1 MFILSKG
8 CVECVLALTCND
20 LCFMQDLAPGVTYW
34 YRVQSGSNTSD
45 LFRFT
50 AMQEGQV
57 GHREHTPFYIS
68 TQSLAIVCNNL
79 HTNFLHIGQ
88 CMKIYT
94 VFLLHTN

>member
-8 CVECVLALTCND
+8 CARCGLALICND
-20 LCFMQDLAPGVTYW
+20 LCSLQDLAPGVTYW

-57 GHREHTPFYIS
+57 RHREGELHTPFYI
-68 TQSLAIVCNNL
+68 
-79 HTNFLHIGQ
+79 
-88 CMKIYT
+88 
-94 VFLLHTN
+94 